1 MGTARR
7 CWRRTSFLVKTVYRV
22 FLLFW
27 LACFN
32 GGDGDDGSGDDSN
45 GDDGDDGDD
54 DSDGFSIGYLE
65 IQFSPNFWRQDLV
78 NDSGHQGYG
87 DHL

>member
-1 MGTARR
+1 M
-7 CWRRTSFLVKTVYRV
+7 
-22 FLLFW
+22 LFW

-32 GGDGDDGSGDDSN
+32 DGDSDDDDGDDDSN
-45 GDDGDDGDD
+45 GDDGDDGSNGDDGDD